1 MMYGKK
7 INTKRDRMHPILIW
21 IIASILLHL
30 LIMLGL
36 KSIKMHQA
44 KEKNKFL
51 KNISD
56 RAILMLDE
64 PKNKS
69 MQQTALPA
77 PQTSIDKKKQEP
89 KPKHKLTDFTLI
101 PGRAGIDK
109 QQLDDPAN
117 LKNLPTP
124 ENQHLKKQLENKMP
138 KTDPLKKEFQE
149 PEDLDKTEIEESPEP
164 TIAQKAI
171 EKIENIPTALP
182 SSVSIIDQKNENKI
196 QEKSTINSKKSKKI
210 RIIPNEQN
218 PYEYTPNPSREISF
232 KNLNLGFDINAPTI
246 GNNAHMIQQ
255 GITFAAPDEVSL
267 KHLTYYHQ
275 CAGMMKTAFATHP
288 QVRLRPY
295 ATGKRFRFDITV
307 DRKGNQIN
315 FVTIQG
321 SGDMILDKIIQE
333 SIQSVTMFPNVPNFI
348 EDNPFVMKWTFLH

>member
-7 INTKRDRMHPILIW
+7 IKAKRDGMHPILIW

-44 KEKNKFL
+44 KEKKRLLNNK
-51 KNISD
+51 SD
-56 RAILMLDE
+56 HAILMMDQ
-64 PKNKS
+64 PKKQPIQ
-69 MQQTALPA
+69 QQTTPTINKQ
-77 PQTSIDKKKQEP
+77 PIVKKPEKS
-89 KPKHKLTDFTLI
+89 KHNLHDFTLI
-101 PGRAGIDK
+101 PGRAGID
-109 QQLDDPAN
+109 QQKLDDPAN

-124 ENQHLKKQLENKMP
+124 ENQHLKKELKHNKTN
-138 KTDPLKKEFQE
+138 TDSIKKQFQE
-149 PEDLDKTEIEESPEP
+149 PENLDKKETEESLEE
-164 TIAQKAI
+164 TVA
-171 EKIENIPTALP
+171 EKTENRPPIL
-182 SSVSIIDQKNENKI
+182 SSCVSIIDQENQTKI
-196 QEKSTINSKKSKKI
+196 QEKSKTNNKNHKKL
-210 RIIPNEQN
+210 RIDPIEQN

-232 KNLNLGFDINAPTI
+232 KNLNLGFDINASTI

-288 QVRLRPY
+288 QVRLRQY
-295 ATGKRFRFDITV
+295 ATGKKFRFDITV

-348 EDNPFVMKWTFLH
+348 TDDPFVMKWTFLH

>member
-1 MMYGKK
+1 MIYGKK
-7 INTKRDRMHPILIW
+7 INPKRDRMHPILIW

-36 KSIKMHQA
+36 KSIKMHQL
-44 KEKNKFL
+44 KEKNKL
-51 KNISD
+51 INHISD
-56 RAILMLDE
+56 HAILMMDQ
-64 PKNKS
+64 P
-69 MQQTALPA
+69 
-77 PQTSIDKKKQEP
+77 KKQLASPEINP
-89 KPKHKLTDFTLI
+89 IAKKQPNPKKTEKPKHNLHDFTLI

-109 QQLDDPAN
+109 QNLDDPAN

-124 ENQHLKKQLENKMP
+124 QNQHLKKQLETTTP
-138 KTDPLKKEFQE
+138 KTDPIKKEFQE
-149 PEDLDKTEIEESPEP
+149 SQNLEKKEPEEALELKTIQKTIES
-164 TIAQKAI
+164 
-171 EKIENIPTALP
+171 IENTTSPAQP
-182 SSVSIIDQKNENKI
+182 SVSILDEKHESKVQ
-196 QEKSTINSKKSKKI
+196 QKSTPNNKNSKNI
-210 RIIPNEQN
+210 RIAPKEQN

-288 QVRLRPY
+288 QVRLRQY
-295 ATGKRFRFDITV
+295 ATGKKFRFDVTV

-315 FVTIQG
+315 FVTIHG
-321 SGDMILDKIIQE
+321 SGDMILDRIIQE
-333 SIQSVTMFPNVPNFI
+333 SIQSVSMFPSVPSFI
-348 EDNPFVMKWTFLH
+348 TDDPFVMKWTFLH